1 MLMRST
7 AHFTSETAT
16 SRDIEPSDRLVIRE
30 RIVETGDWTISIP
43 AIATVS
49 VSAERRTIYRG
60 ALLTAAGTTALAGL
74 ANYVAALVTPALP
87 ILVAAL
93 ALTAIFAL
101 LSVRSKSSY
110 VLAFTSND
118 GSRCCVSSKNQAELN
133 DIRTFLAEK
142 INRQDCRACRVFHL
156 NNASGANGAL
166 GVNEAL
172 RAISERADATAVAV
186 ATHPV
191 PEPHHL
197 DQPIA
202 LMPALDAPPAPRDA
216 SGGVD
221 YSSVL
226 AQVTDLHRFYERH
239 PQATHIRE
247 RLSEMELLMRSG
259 TPSAPQQV
267 RVRELALDLSNIMS
281 AYPHMTQ
288 LFGHV
293 SRLVSR

>member
-7 AHFTSETAT
+7 AHFTSETAAT
-16 SRDIEPSDRLVIRE
+16 REIAPSDKLTIRE

-49 VSAERRTIYRG
+49 VSAERRSIYRG
-60 ALLTAAGTTALAGL
+60 ALLTGAGMAAVAGL
-74 ANYVAALVTPALP
+74 ANYVVALVTPTLP

-101 LSVRSKSSY
+101 LSVRTRNSF
-110 VLAFTSND
+110 VLAFTAND
-118 GSRCCVSSKNQAELN
+118 GSRCSVTSKNQAALN
-133 DIRTFLAEK
+133 EIRTFLTEK

-156 NNASGANGAL
+156 NGEGPNAAL

-186 ATHPV
+186 NIAPDV
-191 PEPHHL
+191 PHL

-202 LMPALDAPPAPRDA
+202 LVPVDAPPAPRDA
-216 SGGVD
+216 SCGVD

-239 PQATHIRE
+239 PQAAHIRE

-281 AYPHMTQ
+281 AYPQMTQ

-293 SRLVSR
+293 TRLVSR

>member
-7 AHFTSETAT
+7 AHFTSEAAT
-16 SRDIEPSDRLVIRE
+16 SREIAPSDKLTIRE
-30 RIVETGDWTISIP
+30 RVVETGDWTISIP

-49 VSAERRTIYRG
+49 VSAEHRSIYRG
-60 ALLTAAGTTALAGL
+60 ALLTAAGIAALGGL
-74 ANYVAALVTPALP
+74 ANYVVALVTPALP

-101 LSVRSKSSY
+101 LSVRTRSNF
-110 VLAFTSND
+110 VLAFTAND
-118 GSRCCVSSKNQAELN
+118 GSRCSVSSTNQAELN
-133 DIRTFLAEK
+133 DIRTFLTEK

-156 NNASGANGAL
+156 NGEGPNADL

-186 ATHPV
+186 SANVAPDA
-191 PEPHHL
+191 PHQL
-197 DQPIA
+197 DQPIT
-202 LMPALDAPPAPRDA
+202 LIPTPDPAPPPRDH

-259 TPSAPQQV
+259 TPSAPQQI

-293 SRLVSR
+293 TRLVSR

>member
-16 SRDIEPSDRLVIRE
+16 SREIAPSDRLTIRE
-30 RIVETGDWTISIP
+30 RIVETGNWTISIP

-49 VSAERRTIYRG
+49 VHTERRSIYLRT
-60 ALLTAAGTTALAGL
+60 ALLIGAGITAVTGL
-74 ANYVAALVTPALP
+74 ANYVVALVAPTLP

-93 ALTAIFAL
+93 ALTAILAL
-101 LSVRSKSSY
+101 LSVRNRNGF
-110 VLAFTSND
+110 VLAFTVND
-118 GSRCCVSSKNQAELN
+118 GSRCSVSSKNQTELN
-133 DIRTFLAEK
+133 EIRTFLTEK

-156 NNASGANGAL
+156 NGEGATAAL

-172 RAISERADATAVAV
+172 RAISERAEATAVAIS
-186 ATHPV
+186 ANLASDA
-191 PEPHHL
+191 PHQF
-197 DQPIA
+197 DQAIA
-202 LMPALDAPPAPRDA
+202 LIPTDAPAPRYT
-216 SGGVD
+216 SGGID

-239 PQATHIRE
+239 PQAVHIRE

-293 SRLVSR
+293 TRLVSG

>member
-7 AHFTSETAT
+7 AHFTSEAAG
-16 SRDIEPSDRLVIRE
+16 SREFEPTGRLSIRE

-49 VSAERRTIYRG
+49 VSARRRPLSRW
-60 ALLTAAGTTALAGL
+60 ALLAAASLIAVAGL
-74 ANYVAALVTPALP
+74 ANYVVGLLTPTLP

-93 ALTAIFAL
+93 AMTAILAL
-101 LSVRSKSSY
+101 LSVRAKAGY
-110 VLAFTSND
+110 VLSFTAND
-118 GSRCCVSSKNQAELN
+118 GSRCSVTSTNQAELKE
-133 DIRTFLAEK
+133 IRTFLTDK
-142 INRQDCRACRVFHL
+142 INRQDCRACRVFNL
-156 NNASGANGAL
+156 DGKGAGDGGAL

-186 ATHPV
+186 QLT
-191 PEPHHL
+191 PEA
-197 DQPIA
+197 PIP
-202 LMPALDAPPAPRDA
+202 LFPLDAVAPVSSDG
-216 SGGVD
+216 SID

-259 TPSAPQQV
+259 TPSSTQQV

-293 SRLVSR
+293 TQLVSR